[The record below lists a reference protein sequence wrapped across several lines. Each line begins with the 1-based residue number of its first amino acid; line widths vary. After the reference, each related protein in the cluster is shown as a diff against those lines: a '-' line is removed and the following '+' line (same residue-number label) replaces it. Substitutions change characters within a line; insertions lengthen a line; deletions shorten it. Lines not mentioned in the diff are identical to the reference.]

1 MAREHGVADVVVDAI
16 GRAEGPPFE
25 ADEERTAYMVV
36 RQLSET
42 GRVDQAAYDRHVDDI
57 QEPLKLLIDGGA
69 EEQRAVSDVGG
80 AS

>member
-1 MAREHGVADVVVDAI
+1 
-16 GRAEGPPFE
+16 
-25 ADEERTAYMVV
+25 MVV